1 MRILPASGPAC
12 LDEAMQHI
20 RHGGIV
26 ALPTETVYGLAGA
39 LMPTAVER
47 IYELKGRPAEKALPW
62 QVDALEGAL
71 AAGFSFSP
79 GALSLARHFWPG
91 PLTLLVHRPWQ
102 CPAWFAPEASLV
114 ALRIPRHPFAL
125 DVLRA
130 AGGPLAVT
138 SANRSGE
145 AECRDAGAV
154 ARTFAGAEDLLI
166 LDAGL
171 SPGGAA
177 STVVDASG
185 PEPRV
190 TREGPIGLAEIVR
203 AWEGRG

>member
-1 MRILPASGPAC
+1 MRILPASDPAC
-12 LDEAMQHI
+12 LPEAVHHI

-26 ALPTETVYGLAGA
+26 ALPTETVYGLAAA
-39 LMPTAVER
+39 LMPSAVDR
-47 IYELKGRPAEKALPW
+47 VYALKGRPADKALPW
-62 QVDALEGAL
+62 QVDTLERALG
-71 AAGFSFSP
+71 AGFSFSQ

-91 PLTLLVHRPWQ
+91 PLTLLLHRPSQ
-102 CPAWFAPEASLV
+102 CPAWFAPESSLV

-138 SANRSGE
+138 SANHSGE
-145 AECRDAGAV
+145 SECRDAGAV
-154 ARTFAGAEDLLI
+154 ARTFAGAEDLLV

-190 TREGPIGLAEIVR
+190 TREGPISLVEIVR
-203 AWEGRG
+203 VWERRG